1 MDRPE
6 AALFRALSFIETH
19 LDEELSVER
28 VAGEAFY
35 SPYHFHRLFVE
46 LTGENLAAYVRRL
59 RLENSSV
66 LLRSGRPVTETAM
79 ASGYWTH
86 EAFSRAF
93 RRSFGRAPRE
103 FAAAPLPEGAS
114 DRWLE
119 RPRRVAAAPIEGWR
133 RRVLG
138 PYEQVILPGSPGSP
152 WPREAVR
159 CLGICWDDPSVTRP
173 ERIRY
178 DAFWTLPEPRPGGLD
193 RAGEAGDA
201 GPEAARKAPAG
212 TAASDVSPGRIEG
225 GPALAALHRGS
236 FTDLTS
242 SYHYLLFMAPRQWGL
257 RIHPVRPPYE
267 EFLPGGLLITVPL
280 E

>member
-6 AALFRALSFIETH
+6 AALFRALSFIEAH
-19 LDEELSVER
+19 LDEELSLER
-28 VAGEAFY
+28 VAREAFY
-35 SPYHFHRLFVE
+35 SPHHFHRLFVE
-46 LTGENLAAYVRRL
+46 LTGEGLAAYVRRL

-66 LLRSGRPVTETAM
+66 LLRSGRPVTETAL

-86 EAFSRAF
+86 EAFTRAF
-93 RRSFGRAPRE
+93 HRSFGRAPRD
-103 FAAAPLPEGAS
+103 FAAAPLPEVAS

-119 RPRRVAAAPIEGWR
+119 RPHRVVVAPIEGWR

-152 WPREAVR
+152 WPPEAER

-178 DAFWTLPEPRPGGLD
+178 DAFWTAPGTGV
-193 RAGEAGDA
+193 
-201 GPEAARKAPAG
+201 P
-212 TAASDVSPGRIEG
+212 DVSPGRIEG
-225 GPALAALHRGS
+225 GRALAALHRGS
-236 FTDLTS
+236 FADLTT

-267 EFLPGGLLITVPL
+267 EFVPGGLCITVPL